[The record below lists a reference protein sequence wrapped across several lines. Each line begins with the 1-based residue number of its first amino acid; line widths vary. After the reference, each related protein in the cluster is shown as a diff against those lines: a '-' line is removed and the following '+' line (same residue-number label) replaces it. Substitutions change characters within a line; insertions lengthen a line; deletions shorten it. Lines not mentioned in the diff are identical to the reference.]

1 MRQGNNFLIDSSNSR
16 QNGFF
21 KSRRFTVFSFLFFLI
36 LVISLGVWQLK
47 TNILQPFKGPE
58 NTSLET
64 SNLVLDENLDTDGDG
79 LSDYEET
86 FNHGT
91 SPYLEDTDSDG
102 FSDYEELK
110 LRLGNKNPNCAVG
123 GNCLMSDNFFLEV
136 DNNTVDDILGGEE
149 GSLNTDGMGD
159 ITLPEGVNEAD
170 LKEALAG
177 SITADDLR
185 QLLLSSGADKEVL
198 DQISDEDLLL
208 SYQEILNNNQE

>member
-21 KSRRFTVFSFLFFLI
+21 KSRRFTVFSFLFVLI

-47 TNILQPFKGPE
+47 INILQPFKGPE
-58 NTSLET
+58 DTSLET
-64 SNLVLDENLDTDGDG
+64 SNLILDENLDTDGDG

-86 FNHGT
+86 FVYDT

-102 FSDYEELK
+102 FSDYEELE

-136 DNNTVDDILGGEE
+136 DNNTVDDILSSEE
-149 GSLNTDGMGD
+149 SNLNADGMGD
-159 ITLPEGVNEAD
+159 ITLPEGVSEAD
-170 LKEALAG
+170 LKEVLAG